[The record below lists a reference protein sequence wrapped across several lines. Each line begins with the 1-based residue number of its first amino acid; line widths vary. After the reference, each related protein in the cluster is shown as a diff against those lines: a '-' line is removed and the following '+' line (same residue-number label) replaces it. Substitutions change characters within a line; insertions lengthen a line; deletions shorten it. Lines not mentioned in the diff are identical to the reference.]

1 MNWYNE
7 FISYGEFKTIWTN
20 HIDEIG
26 MQEVEEWY
34 NKNSSNTSL
43 CELMEFIESQV
54 EKY

>member
-1 MNWYNE
+1 
-7 FISYGEFKTIWTN
+7 
-20 HIDEIG
+20 

-54 EKY
+54 ENTSSQDIRSSYLMILYVNQSSAFL